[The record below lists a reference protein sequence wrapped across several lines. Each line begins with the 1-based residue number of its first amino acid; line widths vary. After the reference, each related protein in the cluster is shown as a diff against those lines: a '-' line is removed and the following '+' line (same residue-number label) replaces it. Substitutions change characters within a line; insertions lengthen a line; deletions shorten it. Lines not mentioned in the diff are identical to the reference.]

1 MNTFNSYSSRAPIQV
16 ENIPTDSSGG
26 QEDKRPRTRCG
37 YLVPD
42 AYANYE
48 QAIGQ
53 TGSQASGRA
62 IHFAADL
69 ICSGGLDIWIRGV
82 YSYALTHI
90 GLANPRILV
99 YLKQRIASIDRLA
112 AQLPQESFFSNR
124 DVQNLVSE
132 VVLILQLC
140 PKRAK
145 VVWPKVDDTTKTPGW
160 IRSVAGSPETAA
172 TRKVWS
178 SDGDSPTLYL
188 ASNELCKAITEGSSE
203 RALFWIRWVLEE
215 DSKIKKETKGNGLSS
230 KARGPETLNTKSQ
243 TEAGHYIA
251 ALLLEIYRDL
261 MSKGIIRM
269 NEEFQ
274 ELIRLWRGGE
284 TRMAARLRKDC
295 LGWMTMICCE
305 VPRWKVPAAPTLVED
320 PVRLSRAVGGSTQF
334 FNEVL
339 SYPPLPSSQQ
349 LKAKMMKA
357 VREKKAK
364 NMTEKEKK
372 AMTMEEQFDAFDA
385 VMEAYLNK

>member
-1 MNTFNSYSSRAPIQV
+1 MNTLNSYTARAPIQV
-16 ENIPTDSSGG
+16 ETIPMGEP

-42 AYANYE
+42 AYSNYE
-48 QAIGQ
+48 QALSQ

-62 IHFAADL
+62 LHFAADL
-69 ICSGGLDIWIRGV
+69 VCSGGLDIWIRGA

-90 GLANPRILV
+90 GLANPRVLV
-99 YLKQRIASIDRLA
+99 YLKQRFTELDRKA
-112 AQLPQESFFSNR
+112 AQLPQENFYGNR
-124 DVQNLVSE
+124 EVQNLVSE
-132 VVLILQLC
+132 VVLVLQLC

-145 VVWPKVDDTTKTPGW
+145 VVWPKIEETAKIAGW
-160 IRSVAGSPETAA
+160 IRGVATAPETAA

-178 SDGDSPTLYL
+178 SDGDSGSLYL
-188 ASNELCKAITEGSSE
+188 AANEICKSIIDGSSE

-215 DSKIKKETKGNGLSS
+215 DMRIKKETKGNGLSS
-230 KARGPETLNTKSQ
+230 RARGPPDQNPKAQ
-243 TEAGHYIA
+243 TEAGHFIA
-251 ALLLEIYRDL
+251 ALLLEVYRDL
-261 MSKGIIRM
+261 VSKGIIRM

-284 TRMAARLRKDC
+284 KRMAARLRKDC
-295 LGWMTMICCE
+295 LGWMAMICCE
-305 VPRWKVPAAPTLVED
+305 VPRWRVPAAPTLVED
-320 PVRLSRAVGGSTQF
+320 PTRLARAVNSSIQF

-339 SYPPLPSSQQ
+339 SYPPLGASQQ

-357 VREKKAK
+357 AKEKKIK

-372 AMTMEEQFDAFDA
+372 QMTMEEQFDAYDA
-385 VMEAYLNK
+385 IMEKYLNKF